1 VDAAGNNHVTDKLA
15 MTSPLIPL
23 ASNELCG
30 SVLIHTTLVVIWN
43 SSFSQTVEQLLIV
56 GVTFEDVRCAS
67 LSQPESTFSRARAYE
82 GYAKITCC
90 LNIPHRIAHAD
101 YSVETALAV

>member
-1 VDAAGNNHVTDKLA
+1 

-56 GVTFEDVRCAS
+56 GVTFHDVRCAC

-82 GYAKITCC
+82 KYAKITSC
-90 LNIPHRIAHAD
+90 LNIPHPVTHAD
-101 YSVETALAV
+101 YSVETSVVVSLLRTRH